1 MHRLLIENYVKQIK
15 KSDIYNFALIN
26 NIDLSEKDIDIL
38 YYYLKKNWEELLYG
52 NKNIL
57 NDLKQ
62 EIDEKKFLKIKS
74 LFEIYYNKYQDL
86 L

>member
-15 KSDIYNFALIN
+15 QSDIYNFALMN

>member
-38 YYYLKKNWEELLYG
+38 YYYLKKNWKELLYG

>member
-15 KSDIYNFALIN
+15 QSDIYNFALMN

-52 NKNIL
+52 NKDIL

-74 LFEIYYNKYQDL
+74 LFELYYNKYQDL

>member
-52 NKNIL
+52 NKDIL

-62 EIDEKKFLKIKS
+62 EIDEEKFLKIKS
-74 LFEIYYNKYQDL
+74 LFELYYNKYQDL

>member
-52 NKNIL
+52 NKDVL

-62 EIDEKKFLKIKS
+62 EIDEDKFLKIKS

>member
-15 KSDIYNFALIN
+15 QSDIYNFALMN

-52 NKNIL
+52 NKDIL

-62 EIDEKKFLKIKS
+62 EIDEEKFLKIKS
-74 LFEIYYNKYQDL
+74 LFELYYNKYQDL

>member
-1 MHRLLIENYVKQIK
+1 MHRLRIENYVKQIK

>member
-1 MHRLLIENYVKQIK
+1 MHRLLLENYVKQIK

-38 YYYLKKNWEELLYG
+38 YYYLKKNWKELLYG

>member
-15 KSDIYNFALIN
+15 KSDIYNLALIN

>member
-52 NKNIL
+52 NKDVL

-62 EIDEKKFLKIKS
+62 EIDEDKSLKIKS